1 MSELDERADR
11 GVSTV
16 VSYSLI
22 LGIVSILLV
31 TLILSFTPL
40 VTNQQTSAVHSTLTV
55 VGHDV
60 AGDIE
65 SVDRL
70 AIAAG
75 SDGTVVHRTRLPD
88 RVGGS
93 PYRIEIDQPGAET
106 LYELTFRS
114 PDQELGVTVPV
125 RTQTEIDVA
134 AGGTLDGGDLEIVYS
149 GDELVIENA

>member
-1 MSELDERADR
+1 MSNSGESAAR

-16 VSYSLI
+16 VSYTLI
-22 LGIVSILLV
+22 LGIVSILFV

-88 RVGGS
+88 HVGGS
-93 PYRIEIDQPGAET
+93 PYRIEIEESGGET
-106 LYELTFRS
+106 RYELTFRS
-114 PDQELGVTVPV
+114 PDHELSVTVPV

-134 AGGTLDGGDLEIVYS
+134 ASGTLDGGDLEIVYG
-149 GDELVIENA
+149 GDELVITDA